1 MFNDFFIS
9 RPVIDV
15 PVDAGDDA
23 VGVTVSAKALRIDTR
38 VGLIIFGLAGGVIVV
53 FAAIVIGGLVNG
65 MIGVGVDMLTELGF
79 IDTLVTLED
88 SLGFCC

>member
-1 MFNDFFIS
+1 MLNDFFSS
-9 RPVIDV
+9 RPVIGV

-23 VGVTVSAKALRIDTR
+23 VGVTVSAKPLIIVTR
-38 VGLIIFGLAGGVIVV
+38 VGLVILGLAGGVIVL

-65 MIGVGVDMLTELGF
+65 MIGVGVDILTELGF
-79 IDTLVTLED
+79 IDTRVTLED

>member
-15 PVDAGDDA
+15 PVDAVDDA

-38 VGLIIFGLAGGVIVV
+38 VGLVIVV

-65 MIGVGVDMLTELGF
+65 MVGVGVDMFTELGF
-79 IDTLVTLED
+79 IDTLED